1 MKENHYRILIMH
13 NKTEQKDVMKLHL
26 EGGGHQ
32 ISEAA
37 ELSDIIGS
45 GGEKKGDLVII
56 ETESGDVKAFTMVR
70 EIRRNSV
77 VPIILL
83 IRQGR
88 MEDRVL
94 GMNLGADD
102 CLELPL
108 EPLELGAKVNAMLRR
123 CYELDRP
130 GSDRGQEAEE
140 SVLHYEELELNMS
153 TLRLIKNGRPVLLTP
168 KEYRL
173 MLNMMNEPGRVFSKE
188 ELCGMIFDE
197 AIRSDANA
205 LMVHI
210 SHLREKIEEDPKR
223 PRYIFNI
230 RGKGYSFGKTQ
241 S

>member
-1 MKENHYRILIMH
+1 
-13 NKTEQKDVMKLHL
+13 MKLHL

-108 EPLELGAKVNAMLRR
+108 EPLELGAKV
-123 CYELDRP
+123 
-130 GSDRGQEAEE
+130 
-140 SVLHYEELELNMS
+140 
-153 TLRLIKNGRPVLLTP
+153 
-168 KEYRL
+168 
-173 MLNMMNEPGRVFSKE
+173 
-188 ELCGMIFDE
+188 
-197 AIRSDANA
+197 
-205 LMVHI
+205 
-210 SHLREKIEEDPKR
+210 
-223 PRYIFNI
+223 
-230 RGKGYSFGKTQ
+230 
-241 S
+241 